1 MVAGAKRL
9 LRSFGTATRELEVPR
24 AWLAKHGVTYAGTER
39 PGRKFDVKD
48 AEWIAQ
54 LVPLHSGFDGLSVS
68 GIERG
73 QVGAV
78 HLDGDAPS
86 CAGVA

>member
-1 MVAGAKRL
+1 VVAGAKRL

-54 LVPLHSGFDGLSVS
+54 LVRHSL
-68 GIERG
+68 
-73 QVGAV
+73 
-78 HLDGDAPS
+78 
-86 CAGVA
+86 VASSFVPPCDP